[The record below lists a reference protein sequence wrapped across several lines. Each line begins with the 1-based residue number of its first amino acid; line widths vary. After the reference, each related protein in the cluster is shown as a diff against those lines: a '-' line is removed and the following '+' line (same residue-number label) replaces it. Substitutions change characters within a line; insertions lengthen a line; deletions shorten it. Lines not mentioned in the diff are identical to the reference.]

1 MELKTNTENIGVNES
16 ETTVADLFDYG
27 KFFDKM
33 KSRLIEKVMFE
44 LLIEMSPEELEAFAN
59 GLNDLSEHFNE
70 DVTVANFDEW
80 CSEYSKKR
88 VESKRKEITAED
100 QFDYGKFFDKMKN
113 RLIEKMQNELDDDV
127 ILDAFYDTI
136 MN

>member
-1 MELKTNTENIGVNES
+1 MEG
-16 ETTVADLFDYG
+16 LFDRG

-33 KSRLIEKVMFE
+33 KNKLREKAQDELIYEVIFE
-44 LLIEMSPEELEAFAN
+44 LLIEMSPEELEAFTN
-59 GLNDLSEHFNE
+59 GLNDLSEHLNE

-88 VESKRKEITAED
+88 VESKNEDITAED
-100 QFDYGKFFDKMKN
+100 QFDYGKFFYKMRN
-113 RLIEKMQNELDDDV
+113 RLIEKMQNELMDDV
-127 ILDAFYDTI
+127 ILDAIYDTI